1 MRIVDVLYFLFL
13 VTLSLDPTGF
23 HSRLKDLLF
32 VVLVIYGLIYCL
44 KRRQYLAPINRITV
58 LTVVLI
64 PIWGAFIAY
73 ITGELKDPA
82 YATSQVRSMLY
93 ICIFFFVV
101 TMKLNVLLKAVWING
116 IIMAAVT
123 LILFFLSELGGIFL
137 VAIYDYCNA
146 SDNFTMAYN
155 RNFLGFSVNGL
166 YYKAGSL
173 IIFSFIYNLYQ
184 YKGRFKQFY
193 SIILFLSLM
202 VAGSRT
208 PMLVQLL
215 ILLVYLYDKNIIGKF
230 MTRLSALTFL
240 GMLVMLTYMLATQKN
255 ERSNEVKYENFE
267 SYVEDIGDKGHPI
280 WGAGLGS
287 DFYAK
292 GRNLR
297 LTYTE
302 LSYMDILRM
311 YGLPVG
317 ICFIFLFFAPFF
329 WLWKYYRRSQFLK
342 RFGLGYVLFLI
353 LSGTNPLLLGSI
365 GLTALSMFM
374 AIVNKTSEMERQ
386 EEESQCEDR
395 CTETG
400 EERGLEP
407 LVVDH
412 YLLR

>member
-1 MRIVDVLYFLFL
+1 MRFVDILYFLFL

-32 VVLVIYGLIYCL
+32 VVLVIYGFIYCL
-44 KRRQYLAPINRITV
+44 KRRQYLAPINRITL
-58 LTVVLI
+58 LTILLI
-64 PIWGAFIAY
+64 PLWGAFIAY

-82 YATSQVRSMLY
+82 YATGQVRSMLY
-93 ICIFFFVV
+93 ICIFLFIV
-101 TMKLNVLLKAVWING
+101 TMKLNVLLKAIWING

-166 YYKAGSL
+166 YFKAGSL

-184 YKGRFKQFY
+184 YKGRFKL
-193 SIILFLSLM
+193 LFSTVLFMSLM

-208 PMLVQLL
+208 PMLVQLV
-215 ILLVYLYDKNIIGKF
+215 ILLIYLYDKNVIGKF
-230 MTRLSALTFL
+230 LTRLSAVALL
-240 GMLVMLTYMLATQKN
+240 VMLVMLTYMLATQKN
-255 ERSNEVKYENFE
+255 EKSNEVKYDNFE

-292 GRNLR
+292 GRNMR
-297 LTYTE
+297 LSYTE

-317 ICFIFLFFAPFF
+317 IAFIFLFFAPCF
-329 WLWKYYRRSQFLK
+329 WLWRYYPRSQFLK
-342 RFGLGYVLFLI
+342 RYCLGYVLFLI

-365 GLTALSMFM
+365 GLTALALFM
-374 AIVNKTSEMERQ
+374 VIVNKTKEMEALGLDGDGT
-386 EEESQCEDR
+386 S
-395 CTETG
+395 ETG
-400 EERGLEP
+400 EDETGA
-407 LVVDH
+407 LVVDNCV
-412 YLLR
+412 LR